1 MKFAFKGERY
11 PLKIVLFYLIVSAA
25 WIFFSDRLINSDT
38 FQGFTDL
45 ELQTLKGML
54 FVVVT
59 SALLYV
65 LIKRGMDT
73 ITRSRERIQNA
84 LREKE
89 YLLSELNHRVR
100 NNLAI
105 IAGMIELEG
114 DDVKSEE
121 ARNILM
127 ATSHRIHALG
137 NIQKLFYE
145 DKDPKR
151 VPFHKFFTRQL
162 ETLQAEVASRERIEC
177 RLDEINLNVNQAV
190 PLALLLCEV
199 LSQIRLNI
207 EKGMLVEIAME
218 LKALPDSRVSAGIYL
233 VNGKKGLAERLMS
246 MESLLESP
254 LVEAYTGQ
262 LEGDI
267 SWREDGGSTGVTV
280 CFAMTE
286 ETGSSANRYFRK
298 KIKNF

>member
-1 MKFAFKGERY
+1 MTFRGERY
-11 PLKIVLFYLIVSAA
+11 PLKIVLFYFIVAGA
-25 WIFFSDRLINSDT
+25 WIFFSDRLINSNT
-38 FQGFTDL
+38 VPGFTDL
-45 ELQTLKGML
+45 QLQTLKGML

-59 SALLYV
+59 SGLLYV

-73 ITRSRERIQNA
+73 ITRSRERIHEA

-127 ATSHRIHALG
+127 ASSHRIHALG

-151 VPFHKFFTRQL
+151 VPFHKFFTKQL
-162 ETLQAEVASRERIEC
+162 ETLHAEVASRERIDC
-177 RLDEINLNVNQAV
+177 QLDEINLNVNQAV
-190 PLALLLCEV
+190 PLALLICEV
-199 LSQIRLNI
+199 LSQIRLNA
-207 EKGMLVEIAME
+207 EKGMLVEMAME
-218 LKALPDSRVSAGIYL
+218 LKALPNSRVSAGIYL
-233 VNGKKGLAERLMS
+233 VNGKKGLAERLMN
-246 MESLLESP
+246 MKALLESP
-254 LVEAYTGQ
+254 LVEAYSGQ
-262 LEGDI
+262 LEGEI
-267 SWREDGGSTGVTV
+267 SWEEGQDSAGVRI

-286 ETGSSANRYFRK
+286 ESGSAANRYFRE